1 MDTRKKVNIILI
13 YLKRGTKENKEQ
25 IPSNSNED
33 KSKLDKGKKETLSES
48 FIIKIESKQKGV
60 VENFIK
66 TKFLYKT

>member
-66 TKFLYKT
+66 TKINNE